1 MRSKFKTVKDL
12 LIGNMVIESRQL
24 VNYGT
29 LMGGRGELNPQP
41 AAPQAAALPLSYD
54 LHAPSPTWQPSLTR
68 RAWRDSLRHFVPQCK
83 LLTPHRHFVNL
94 RRSAEL
100 AEVRA
105 WRDSN
110 PQPIA

>member
-54 LHAPSPTWQPSLTR
+54 LRNKFKNQKQKSKSILFFNFNFLT
-68 RAWRDSLRHFVPQCK
+68 
-83 LLTPHRHFVNL
+83 
-94 RRSAEL
+94 
-100 AEVRA
+100 
-105 WRDSN
+105 
-110 PQPIA
+110 